1 MKRFDSISPF
11 GQDVIDYDLPPD
23 EFGESVTD
31 TSHFVPS
38 SEAIKGLSGVL
49 SEREVQMN
57 YDFPTGI
64 DNGMRAPAFRRPGA
78 DLAEIS
84 DAVSRGQEGLK
95 KQVRDALKK
104 AQEDA
109 EFRKRYGS
117 PKGSSSGSGS
127 VSGENTN
134 PNG

>member
-49 SEREVQMN
+49 SEREVRMN
-57 YDFPTGI
+57 YDFPNGV

-78 DLAEIS
+78 DLAEVS
-84 DAVSRGQEGLK
+84 SAVSGAQKALK
-95 KQVRDALKK
+95 KQVRDAAKK
-104 AQEDA
+104 AQEDK
-109 EFRKRYGS
+109 EFRDRLGL
-117 PKGSSSGSGS
+117 SSTTG
-127 VSGENTN
+127 VVLKENGK
-134 PNG
+134 NGVQDS